1 MLPITINDKKVQ
13 IPTTWKEITF
23 KQYLKFLNLGETE
36 FINAVALFTGIPKDV
51 WEKSKQI
58 ENFYI
63 IVGALEFL
71 QKDPKVIG
79 AKNPGSVKI
88 KGVEYNVP
96 EGLKQY
102 SVKQFEDM
110 RGLIRK
116 EQKKGEITIKLYP
129 KIISTYFCTLIFDD
143 YTIKNLRET
152 EKLINEL
159 TIYEVVGIG
168 AFFLESSTRLLTGI
182 QKGRHPLS
190 MIVRKLTQVFMT
202 WMRGVFS
209 IR

>member
-1 MLPITINDKKVQ
+1 MLPITINEKKIQ

-23 KQYLKFLNLGETE
+23 KQYLKFLDLGETQ

-79 AKNPGSVKI
+79 AKKPETVTI
-88 KGVEYNVP
+88 KGNEYKVP
-96 EGLKQY
+96 EGLKNY
-102 SVKQFEDM
+102 SVKQFEEM

-129 KIISTYFCTLIFDD
+129 KIISLYFCTLIFEE
-143 YTIKNLRET
+143 YTIKNIRET

-159 TIYEVVGIG
+159 TIYDVVGIG
-168 AFFLESSTRLLTGI
+168 AFFLKSSTNLLNGI
-182 QKGRHPLS
+182 QKRKRPLS
-190 MIVRKLTQVFMT
+190 MIVRKL
-202 WMRGVFS
+202 MRAFTT
-209 IR
+209 